1 MTLADIIRE
10 EFNKIEKVTIGSWNA
25 ITVEYNGVKQNFLVN
40 QKRVQTPANQ
50 AKGIKAVLHL
60 LHIKRGKFLSSDA
73 QQYNIANHYKLDG
86 KDNFDVYGMPTI
98 ATDCQLMKWKNS
110 GFAF

>member
-1 MTLADIIRE
+1 MTLADIIRT
-10 EFNKIEKVTIGSWNA
+10 EFNKLDRVIIGSWSA
-25 ITVEYNGVKQNFLVN
+25 ITVEYNGVTQYFLVN

-50 AKGIKAVLHL
+50 AKGMNAVLHL
-60 LHIKRGKFLSSDA
+60 LHIKRGKFLASDV
-73 QQYNIANHYKLDG
+73 QSYNIANHYKLDG

-110 GFAF
+110 GFAI